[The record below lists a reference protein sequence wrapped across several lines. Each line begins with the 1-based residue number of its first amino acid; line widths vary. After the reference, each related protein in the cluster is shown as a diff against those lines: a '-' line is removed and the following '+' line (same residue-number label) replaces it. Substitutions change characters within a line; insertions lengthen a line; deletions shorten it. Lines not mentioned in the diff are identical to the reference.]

1 MQITKNNNYMDQ
13 RCGQTLE
20 FTNSIRLKLTQFSKY
35 NNNMN
40 CFLKIKAPE
49 NRKIMIVF
57 NKVDIENGFFGLCN
71 DDYLQIAN
79 GPSINDGTIPGLR
92 SKMCGEERP
101 RGAYLASS
109 NYISLKFVSDWHD
122 RDDGFEILLTSFGE
136 GTCQSSEF
144 KCEAGQCISS
154 SLKCDGYNHCGDYS
168 DECGIP
174 AGVIAGIAVTVIV
187 IIAIACLIVF
197 CVCRRRRQ
205 QGYVKRT
212 STPSTTVTTGNVSTY
227 PAYPQQ
233 PMYPQQPAYPQQ
245 PPQSVAYNA
254 QPMSPPPYDAVATNP
269 YPYGA
274 PQQ

>member
-1 MQITKNNNYMDQ
+1 MAGIYECTFTYSECFQNLGADKLYSKNYMDQ

-79 GPSINDGTIPGLR
+79 GLR

-187 IIAIACLIVF
+187 IIAIACLI
-197 CVCRRRRQ
+197 
-205 QGYVKRT
+205 RT